1 MICKFEA
8 QYRAEKRKIFGDS
21 EFPELDYKGRNTAE
35 MDFSRTIAEFSLRT
49 GFTDKTIKKML
60 SQMEELNYIVIDEN
74 IIRRPESG

>member
-1 MICKFEA
+1 MAHFVDKKRVLSKNILEA
-8 QYRAEKRKIFGDS
+8 
-21 EFPELDYKGRNTAE
+21 LDKAGQL
-35 MDFSRTIAEFSLRT
+35 DFSRTIAEFSLRT